1 MKNKHFEKTV
11 QYNIKD
17 KDQAMKHFTREIL
30 SKTTQIFE
38 YRNLPE
44 DLEGLEYLLETF
56 LQKNGNVFFHKVKD
70 KLYFFT
76 GGLGG
81 EYDAYY
87 RPTLYTIANPYINY
101 STQAKIG
108 EDGVLMRNDSFAEG
122 LLPII
127 EKYGAM
133 MIESNI
139 SIINAIINTRDYNA
153 FSAQD
158 DRTRASAELY
168 QQKIE
173 AGDTSVIAESAAL
186 EGLKRH
192 PAQIHSGAMTEL
204 KELRQYIKAQLFS
217 DLGMK
222 TAHNMKSQYVSD
234 AENIIND
241 DTLLPLVQDMLK
253 QRKIAIEELN
263 KLYDLEVEVELSGTW
278 KLQQEKVEIE
288 LDMIENG
295 ELIDGD
301 DLYDTEDTPPEGQEG
316 PSEDEEPETEETL
329 PEQEEEPQEA
339 LNEPEEEEAD
349 IDIDIIVNSE
359 VQDPMTVID
368 EGIAKLEEEDNEKAK
383 RSD

>member
-1 MKNKHFEKTV
+1 MKNNQFDKMV
-11 QYNIKD
+11 QYNLKD
-17 KDQAMKHFTREIL
+17 KDQAMKHLTREIL

-56 LQKNGNVFFHKVKD
+56 LQKNGNIFFHKVKG

-87 RPTLYTIANPYINY
+87 RPLLYTIANPHLNY
-101 STQAKIG
+101 SAHVKIG
-108 EDGVLMRNDSFAEG
+108 EDGVLMRNDSFSEG

-133 MIESNI
+133 LIESNI

-168 QQKIE
+168 QKKIE
-173 AGDTSVIAESAAL
+173 AGDTAVIAESAAL

-192 PAQIHSGAMTEL
+192 PAQLHSGAMTEL

-253 QRKIAIEELN
+253 QRKQAIEELN
-263 KLYDLEVEVELSGTW
+263 KMYDLNVEVDLAGSW

-301 DLYDTEDTPPEGQEG
+301 DLYDTEETTPEGQEA

-329 PEQEEEPQEA
+329 PEEEEEPQEA
-339 LNEPEEEEAD
+339 VNEPEEED
-349 IDIDIIVNSE
+349 IDIDIIINSE
-359 VQDPMTVID
+359 VQDPMSIID
-368 EGIAKLEEEDNEKAK
+368 EGIAKIEEEDNEKA
-383 RSD
+383 